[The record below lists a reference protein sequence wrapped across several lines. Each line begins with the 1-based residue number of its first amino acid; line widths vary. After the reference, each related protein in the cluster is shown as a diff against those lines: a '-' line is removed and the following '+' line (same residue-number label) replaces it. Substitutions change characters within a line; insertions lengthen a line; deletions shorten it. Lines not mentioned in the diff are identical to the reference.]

1 MLSPRATKTGAR
13 LKTEDLLWEAELGKM
28 VQQRTWRKAS
38 LDTHQVNEAL
48 DAKQKRVVATST
60 FYLSLC

>member
-1 MLSPRATKTGAR
+1 MSPRATKTLAK
-13 LKTEDLLWEAELGKM
+13 LEIESVLWEAELGKV

-38 LDTHQVNEAL
+38 LDTHQVNDLL